1 MDFSENNDVET
12 IFDDYAN
19 YYNDSGSR
27 IKDHIAILA
36 EISDI
41 GQALKLHAKEIGL
54 SLKKS
59 FSFLYYA
66 FEYIFNEYL
75 SKGFTSE
82 ELTKVKIE
90 SIVEQLDEIV
100 NKEGKLVTYF
110 LSGEITEKEISNL
123 IDKVRYFVNSYI
135 ENPENLDIDT
145 NISTIERELRRLK
158 KVTPHMI
165 AIRLLKGAIINAY
178 YPPELPTF
186 SELSEDDK
194 ATLRHN
200 GNADKLYIAKDWLHP
215 IIKAISTL
223 EDPTHEMV
231 LEIIQK
237 EFPEFKSVPGE
248 EDLSFIKG
256 LNNINKT
263 SIDKALR
270 YLFIQ
275 RHNEIIAKGTIRRT
289 FNDYGTW

>member
-1 MDFSENNDVET
+1 MDYSENDVEM

-19 YYNDSGSR
+19 YYNHSGSSV
-27 IKDHIAILA
+27 KDHISVLA
-36 EISDI
+36 EFSSI
-41 GQALKLHAKEIGL
+41 GQALERHGKEIDS
-54 SLKKS
+54 SLKES
-59 FSFLYYA
+59 FSVLYYA
-66 FEYIFNEYL
+66 IEYIFNEYL
-75 SKGFTSE
+75 SKGFTRE

-100 NKEGKLVTYF
+100 NKEERLAISF
-110 LSGEITEKEISNL
+110 LKGEITEKEISIL
-123 IDKVRYFVNSYI
+123 IDKVRYFLKSYV

-145 NISTIERELRRLK
+145 DISTIERELRMLK
-158 KVTPHMI
+158 QVTPHMA
-165 AIRLLKGAIINAY
+165 AIGLLKRIIINGY
-178 YPPELPTF
+178 YPSPIPTF

-194 ATLRHN
+194 AQLRHN

-237 EFPEFKSVPGE
+237 EFPEFKSIPGE
-248 EDLSFIKG
+248 ENLSFIKG
-256 LNNINKT
+256 LNNINKS

-270 YLFIQ
+270 YLF
-275 RHNEIIAKGTIRRT
+275 NEKHDKKIAEGTIRRK
-289 FNDYGTW
+289 FNDYGMW